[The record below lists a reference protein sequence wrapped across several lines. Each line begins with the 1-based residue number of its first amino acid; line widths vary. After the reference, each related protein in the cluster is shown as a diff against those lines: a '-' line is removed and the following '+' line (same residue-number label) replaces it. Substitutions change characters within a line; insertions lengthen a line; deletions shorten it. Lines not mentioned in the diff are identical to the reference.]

1 MRTLLLAWR
10 YLTYHRALAVILII
24 CLTISMF
31 LPLCVN
37 LMVDFYERD
46 LVERSQTTP
55 LIIGARGNRYD
66 LVLKSLYFTA
76 EQPETIAWSEVE
88 MVRDSGRGIP
98 IPLHVRYSAQGM
110 PVVGTSLDYFEFR
123 GLSLK
128 NGTAPLILGDAV
140 LGDGVA
146 RTLGLK
152 VGDKLLTDQASLYD
166 LASVYP
172 LKMKVVGILNETH
185 TPDDHAVFVDYKTAW
200 IIEGI
205 GHGHSDLAAGND
217 RSVILKREENNVVGN
232 AAMLEYTEITRD
244 NIGEFHF
251 HGDWKAFPLTS
262 VIVLPESVKSA
273 TLIKSQINASK
284 TIQMLIPLD
293 VIKEL
298 LGVVF
303 RVKRFFDANFLLVAI
318 ATALFMVL
326 VVMLSLRIRQRE
338 METMFRIGCS
348 RMTIFWL
355 QVSELAI
362 ILLISAGLAGILSSS
377 VIAFAPDVLRT
388 MSR

>member
-10 YLTYHRALAVILII
+10 YLTYHRGLAFILVI

-37 LMVDFYERD
+37 LMVDYYERD
-46 LVERSQTTP
+46 LVERSQATP

-88 MVRDSGRGIP
+88 MVRDSGRGTP
-98 IPLHVRYSAQGM
+98 IPLHVRYSAQRQ
-110 PVVGTSLDYFEFR
+110 PVVGTSLEYFEFR
-123 GLSLK
+123 HLALK
-128 NGTAPLILGDAV
+128 NGSLPMILGDA
-140 LGDGVA
+140 
-146 RTLGLK
+146 TLGASAAQKLSLK

-166 LASVYP
+166 IASVYP
-172 LKMKVVGILNETH
+172 LKLKVVGVFEKTH
-185 TPDDHAVFVDYKTAW
+185 TPDDHAVFVDFKTAW
-200 IIEGI
+200 TIEGL
-205 GHGHSDLAAGND
+205 GHGHTDLSAAD
-217 RSVILKREENNVVGN
+217 RSVILKKEEKNVVGN
-232 AAMLEYTEITRD
+232 AAVLEYTEITKD

-251 HGDWKAFPLTS
+251 HGDWKDFPLTA

-273 TLIKSQINASK
+273 TLLKSKINASK
-284 TIQMLIPLD
+284 TIQMLVPLE
-293 VIKEL
+293 VIREL

-303 RVKRFFDANFLLVAI
+303 RVKRFFDANFLLVTI
-318 ATALFMVL
+318 ATALFMTL
-326 VVMLSLRIRQRE
+326 VIMLSLRIRQRE

-355 QVSELAI
+355 QVSELTI
-362 ILLISAGLAGILSSS
+362 ILIISGASAGILTSG
-377 VIAFAPDVLRT
+377 VIVFAPDILRM

>member
-10 YLTYHRALAVILII
+10 YLTYHRAITIILTI

-37 LMVDFYERD
+37 LMVDYYERD
-46 LVERSQTTP
+46 LINRSQTTP

-76 EQPETIAWSEVE
+76 EQPETIAWSEVQ
-88 MVRDSGRGIP
+88 MVLDSGRGIP
-98 IPLHVRYSAQGM
+98 IPLHVRYSAQGH
-110 PVVGTSLDYFEFR
+110 PLVGTSLEYFKFR

-128 NGTAPLILGDAV
+128 DGTVPLILGDAS
-140 LGDGVA
+140 LGSEVA
-146 RTLGLK
+146 QKLGLK
-152 VGDKLLTDQASLYD
+152 IGDKLLTDQASLYD
-166 LASVYP
+166 IASVYP
-172 LKMKVVGILNETH
+172 LKMKVVGILNRTD
-185 TPDDHAVFVDYKTAW
+185 TPEDHAVFVDFKTTW
-200 IIEGI
+200 VIEGI
-205 GHGHSDLAAGND
+205 GHGHTDLTIAD
-217 RSVILKREENNVVGN
+217 RSVILKKEEKNVVGN
-232 AAMLEYTEITRD
+232 AAVLEYTEITRD
-244 NIGEFHF
+244 NIDEFHF
-251 HGDWKAFPLTS
+251 HGDWSDFPLTS

-273 TLIKSQINASK
+273 TLIKSQINATK
-284 TIQMLIPLD
+284 TIQMLIPLE
-293 VIKEL
+293 VIREL

-348 RMTIFWL
+348 RLTIFWL

-362 ILLISAGLAGILSSS
+362 ILLISAGLAGTLSSG
-377 VIAFAPDVLRT
+377 VIVFAPHVLRA
-388 MSR
+388 MSH

>member
-10 YLTYHRALAVILII
+10 YLTYHRALAFILVI

-37 LMVDFYERD
+37 LMVDYYERD
-46 LVERSQTTP
+46 LIQRSQATP
-55 LIIGARGNRYD
+55 LLIGARGNRYD

-88 MVRDSGRGIP
+88 MVLDSGRGIP
-98 IPLHVRYSAQGM
+98 IPLHVRYSAQRQ
-110 PVVGTSLDYFEFR
+110 PVAGTSPEYFEFR
-123 GLSLK
+123 GLSPK
-128 NGTAPLILGDAV
+128 DGTLPLMLGDAV
-140 LGDGVA
+140 LGAGVA
-146 RTLGLK
+146 RKLNLN
-152 VGDKLLTDQASLYD
+152 VGDYLLTDQASLYD

-185 TPDDHAVFVDYKTAW
+185 SPDDHAVFVDYKTTW
-200 IIEGI
+200 VIEGI
-205 GHGHSDLAAGND
+205 GHGHTDLAAAD
-217 RSVILKREENNVVGN
+217 RSVILKREEKNVVGN
-232 AAMLEYTEITRD
+232 AAVLEYTEITRD
-244 NIGEFHF
+244 NINEFHF
-251 HGDWKAFPLTS
+251 HGDWANFPLTS

-273 TLIKSQINASK
+273 TLVKSQINASK
-284 TIQMLIPLD
+284 TIQMLVPLE
-293 VIKEL
+293 VIEEL

-362 ILLISAGLAGILSSS
+362 ILLISAGLAGILSSG
-377 VIAFAPDVLRT
+377 VLVFAPGVLRT
-388 MSR
+388 MSH